1 MRYAVQI
8 LMAIGGA
15 VGFALMFNMRG
26 KRLMIAGIGGAITWG
41 AYLTMFAMSDKK
53 FVACLTATIVCMIFA
68 EVMARVTKTPV
79 IILLVPMLV
88 PLVPGGDLYY
98 MMSNIIMDNSALA
111 REYGQTLIMEV
122 GAIAFGIIL
131 VSTGL
136 QIYQRIKQ
144 FREGASN

>member
-1 MRYAVQI
+1 MRYVVQI

-15 VGFALMFNMRG
+15 VGFAIMFNMRG
-26 KRLMIAGIGGAITWG
+26 KRLMVAAIGGAITWG
-41 AYLTMFAMSDKK
+41 AYLTAFAMSSQK
-53 FVACLTATIVCMIFA
+53 FVSCLIGTVVCMIFA

-98 MMSNIIMDNSALA
+98 MMSNLIMDNSALA
-111 REYGQTLIMEV
+111 REYGQLLIMEV

-144 FREGASN
+144 FREGSSN

>member
-1 MRYAVQI
+1 MRYVVQI

-15 VGFALMFNMRG
+15 VGFAIMFNMRG
-26 KRLMIAGIGGAITWG
+26 KRLMVAAIGGAITWG
-41 AYLTMFAMSDKK
+41 AYLTAFAMSSQK
-53 FVACLTATIVCMIFA
+53 FVSCLIGTVVCMIFA

-98 MMSNIIMDNSALA
+98 MMSNLIMDNSAPA
-111 REYGQTLIMEV
+111 REYGQLLIMEV

-144 FREGASN
+144 FREGSSN